1 MAYMYQ
7 DSVGYPDPSKI
18 TISTWVYLSKAA
30 TEEQLAAA
38 QALSDDELRAG
49 GAFLGIP
56 IMEFGNS
63 IEPRVGIGIGMG
75 MVYEGYL
82 GFAYWA
88 ASTGIPSPP
97 DHIAILWIGGN
108 GIDRTGW
115 FEFGTTL
122 AQSSEESDFDRSGI
136 ALFSDPSF
144 PGLSQMWKN
153 VELVVGGIAESTTCS
168 FFYPRSID
176 PGSIHPVVNYNGFNN
191 AGINDFNVRN
201 GDLDFPRSQYSHEL
215 ATPSTWTLKGTLK
228 NFSDI
233 PRFSLKKDDI
243 AQGSIEVDTTVLFWQ
258 FYPDPK
264 NFTVQPVPTTGPN
277 LFHSISV
284 DTGGTG
290 KYFDFGQIVVLFPQR
305 QGVTYAG
312 AGKKPSIP
320 SVLYY
325 DGTNIKFKLMGRWP
339 ENTTGKDKEI
349 VPNLTFSGP
358 GIVLDSWN
366 HIFLSIDLETMVIA
380 GGQDDP
386 TVTTIEPI
394 LGFRVPA
401 GLELP
406 TLTVRPKF
414 TMIVN
419 GSKPTTGAAPPI
431 IDFPIQPDPDKSG
444 NPTAQLT
451 MYPSKTGHWQS
462 ERYFK
467 MQLQGGQVG
476 FPIIPQEIGRYKVT
490 GPNAR
495 IEYAYTQIWFN
506 QAIESTDENMAKFFR
521 RTKIQGYN
529 GVLPPVDK
537 EAAQNAFG
545 DSDIWCYRDKQD
557 DIKFQ
562 DNQGK
567 GPDFTVVGDADS
579 TTDPPR
585 IPPFDYRPGP
595 GQVKRTQTTD
605 AGGDGFPFPITT
617 RRGGDG

>member
-7 DSVGYPDPSKI
+7 DNVGYPDPSKI

-30 TEEQLAAA
+30 TEEQLVAA

-63 IEPRVGIGIGMG
+63 IEPRVGIGIQMS
-75 MVYEGYL
+75 MVYEAYL
-82 GFAYWA
+82 GFAYW
-88 ASTGIPSPP
+88 TGGVGLPSPP

-108 GIDRTGW
+108 GTGRTGW

-122 AQSSEESDFDRSGI
+122 GQSSVESDFDRSGI
-136 ALFSDPSF
+136 AMFSDPSF
-144 PGLSQMWKN
+144 PGLSQMWKD
-153 VELVVGGIAESTTCS
+153 VELIVGGIAMSTTCS
-168 FFYPRSID
+168 FFYPKQID
-176 PGSIHPVVNYNGFNN
+176 PGGTIDPVVNYNGFNN
-191 AGINDFNVRN
+191 AGINGFNVQN
-201 GDLDFPRSQYSHEL
+201 GGKDFPRSQYSLDL
-215 ATPSTWTLKGTLK
+215 ATPSSWTLIGTIK
-228 NFSDI
+228 NFYDS

-243 AQGSIEVDTTVLFWQ
+243 AKESIEVDSTVLFWQ

-264 NFTVQPVPTTGPN
+264 NFTVQPVPTTGPD
-277 LFHSISV
+277 LFNSIRV
-284 DTGGTG
+284 DSGGTG
-290 KYFDFGQIVVLFPQR
+290 KYFDYGQIVVLFPQR
-305 QGVTYAG
+305 EGVTYAG

-325 DGTNIKFKLMGRWP
+325 DGSNIKFKLMGRWP

-358 GIVLDSWN
+358 GNFALDSWN

-380 GGQDDP
+380 GGQDDI

-394 LGFRVPA
+394 LGFKVPA

-406 TLTVRPKF
+406 TMKVRPKF
-414 TMIVN
+414 TIIVN
-419 GSKPTTGAAPPI
+419 GGKPTTAAEAPI
-431 IDFPIQPDPDKSG
+431 IDFPIQPDPSLSG
-444 NPTAQLT
+444 NPSAQLT
-451 MYPSKTGHWQS
+451 MYPSKTGHWKS

-467 MQLQGGQVG
+467 MQLHDGQVG

-495 IEYAYTQIWFN
+495 MEYAYTQIWFT
-506 QAIESTDENMAKFFR
+506 QAIEATDENLAKFFR
-521 RTKIQGYN
+521 RTKISGYN

-537 EAAQNAFG
+537 EAAQNEFG
-545 DSDIWCYRDKQD
+545 DSDIWCYRDKMD

-562 DNQGK
+562 DNQGR
-567 GPDFTVVGDADS
+567 GPDFTVVGDVDS
-579 TTDPPR
+579 TTSPPR
-585 IPPFDYRPGP
+585 RPPFDYRPGP
-595 GQVKRTQTTD
+595 GQVKRPKTTN
-605 AGGDGFPFPITT
+605 GGDG
-617 RRGGDG
+617 